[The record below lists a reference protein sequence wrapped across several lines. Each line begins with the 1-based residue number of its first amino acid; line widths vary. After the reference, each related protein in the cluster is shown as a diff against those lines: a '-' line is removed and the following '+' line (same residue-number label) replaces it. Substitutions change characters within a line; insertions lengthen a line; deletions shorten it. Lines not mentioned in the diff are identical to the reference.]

1 MTHVR
6 NYLQGPHRL
15 LVPRQHVEVVG
26 GVIQDNRIVQSTD
39 EDMDSSI
46 GIVIAGASS
55 FDAIGNPRTGIRLIV
70 RNTWATAGALTIP
83 IRVID
88 QVLWIE
94 RISVTRHFEAALG
107 DRSHRRTGGRD
118 RGVDQSINSIGRDSI
133 ANSCPAGGVTGN
145 TKAAFSQA
153 RAQMQRRVIV
163 VINPFNYGSW
173 SRGQCLLSVLDT
185 NRRVEP
191 GVDPSDLD

>member
-6 NYLQGPHRL
+6 NYLESPHRL
-15 LVPRQHVEVVG
+15 LGANQHVEVVG

-39 EDMDSSI
+39 KDVDSSI
-46 GIVIAGASS
+46 GIVIVGASS
-55 FDAIGNPRTGIRLIV
+55 FDTIGNPRTGKRLIV
-70 RNTWATAGALTIP
+70 RNTRTTAGALTIP
-83 IRVID
+83 IRVIY

-94 RISVTRHFEAALG
+94 RIGIARHLEAALG

-118 RGVDQSINSIGRDSI
+118 RGVDQSINSIGRDRI
-133 ANSCPAGGVTGN
+133 GDGCTTCGVTRN
-145 TKAAFSQA
+145 TKSAFSQG
-153 RAQMQRRVIV
+153 RAQMQRGVEV
-163 VINPFNYGSW
+163 VINPFNDSSW

-191 GVDPSDLD
+191 GVDPFDLD